1 MIVPRAA
8 GKRASLQSDAAAL
21 RLGAGVAVAQR
32 CGSDWETADRLE
44 PQLDEPW
51 RKPSARNPDMLLT
64 AENGWMGDMAHG
76 PDKKAELRK
85 AMNDYLIELG
95 QPPID
100 WAKEEG

>member
-1 MIVPRAA
+1 M
-8 GKRASLQSDAAAL
+8 
-21 RLGAGVAVAQR
+21 
-32 CGSDWETADRLE
+32 
-44 PQLDEPW
+44 
-51 RKPSARNPDMLLT
+51 RNPDMLLT